1 MGIVTGL
8 LSRLPLRGEDLG
20 LAAWNLVSIPVGVAI
35 GGSWSGSDRDPL
47 VGIIEVLAI
56 LGVIVAIATRTP
68 EAPPLQADSFRGWI
82 LAGPLIGATSL
93 IGSNASDRLGL
104 DLGILGAVTL
114 VSIVAA
120 FVLADRLPVLP
131 ELQRRL
137 LTAPFIFL
145 TAGFFSDF
153 MAGLLDGVD
162 LADLAG
168 SVFGGS
174 SAPPE
179 QVALAGFLLFAL
191 LAGSAA
197 FYAMLV
203 MAPRELSA
211 PEPHP
216 RVWLLRFLV
225 FLVTAVLGAGGWVLL

>member
-1 MGIVTGL
+1 MGTVTGQ

-56 LGVIVAIATRTP
+56 LGVISAIATRTP

-104 DLGILGAVTL
+104 DLGILGAATL
-114 VSIVAA
+114 VTIVAA

-174 SAPPE
+174 PAPPE

-203 MAPRELSA
+203 MAPRELAA
-211 PEPHP
+211 PEPHL
-216 RVWLLRFLV
+216 RVWLIRFLV